1 MAKAERIVVAD
12 DHPVFREGIVQLLA
26 GRFPDAEISQAS
38 TMDEVMAVAA
48 QGEPPELFILDLLFP
63 GMKPQETLKVLR
75 TQYPTASL
83 VIVSMVDDEATINM
97 VMEKG
102 ADGFVDKQVPS
113 ARMLDAIAQVRNGEF
128 VVELSQPDSGWDA
141 QGSEFSP
148 VDLTARQ
155 RDVMTLIAQ
164 GKSNKEIARSL
175 DISPYTVRIHVSA
188 LLRVL
193 KVTSRAEAARK
204 ARALHI

>member
-26 GRFPDAEISQAS
+26 GRFPDAEISQAA
-38 TMDEVMAVAA
+38 TMDEVMAVAV

-63 GMKPQETLKVLR
+63 GMKPQETLKALR
-75 TQYPTASL
+75 TQYPTASI
-83 VIVSMVDDEATINM
+83 VIVSMVDDEGTINM

-128 VVELSQPDSGWDA
+128 VVELSQAANGWDA

-155 RDVMTLIAQ
+155 REVMALIAQ

>member
-1 MAKAERIVVAD
+1 
-12 DHPVFREGIVQLLA
+12 
-26 GRFPDAEISQAS
+26 
-38 TMDEVMAVAA
+38 
-48 QGEPPELFILDLLFP
+48 
-63 GMKPQETLKVLR
+63 
-75 TQYPTASL
+75 
-83 VIVSMVDDEATINM
+83 
-97 VMEKG
+97 
-102 ADGFVDKQVPS
+102 
-113 ARMLDAIAQVRNGEF
+113 MLDAIAQVRNGEF
-128 VVELSQPDSGWDA
+128 VVELSQAANGWDA
-141 QGSEFSP
+141 QNSEFSP

-155 RDVMTLIAQ
+155 REVMALIAQ